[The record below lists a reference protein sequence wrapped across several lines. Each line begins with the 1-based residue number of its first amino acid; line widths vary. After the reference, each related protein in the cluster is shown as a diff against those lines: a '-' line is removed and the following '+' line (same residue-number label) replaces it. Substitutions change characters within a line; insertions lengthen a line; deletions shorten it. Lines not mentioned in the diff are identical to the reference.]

1 MRTRTILNYAARIA
15 IVLAVLWL
23 ARNVYRALSVALA
36 VEVARIGPIDLATNV
51 SVVAPVWLAGVI
63 ANVIVA
69 TRIRSEAKRP
79 YRRALIL
86 ISLLS
91 IVLVIGSMASM
102 ALLPKFAFVVLLC
115 SGASVLPLQAV
126 LLAVGLMLLTSPP
139 ASP

>member
-1 MRTRTILNYAARIA
+1 VRTRTILNYAARIA
-15 IVLAVLWL
+15 VVLALLWL

-51 SVVAPVWLAGVI
+51 SVVAPVWIAGVI

-69 TRIRSEAKRP
+69 TRIRSDAKRP
-79 YRRALIL
+79 FRRALIT

-102 ALLPKFAFVVLLC
+102 ALLPKFAFVVLLS

-126 LLAVGLMLLTSPP
+126 LLAVGVMLLTSRPV
-139 ASP
+139 SP